1 MRSVTGTALVALAV
15 LLAACAGPAARSV
28 ADTPTDD
35 APTLDGVRIDLS
47 LRPPTHG
54 GALDVTYRVGLGGAP
69 LPDTVE
75 FAFPDTWGGRVGFFD
90 DISDIAAR
98 DADGT
103 PLVLEVRQPGRV
115 GVVTG
120 GVSEITVSYAVR
132 PARRRLYESGRFRAL
147 LTPTS
152 FYAPGHAIFA
162 QPLSIGTTALQ
173 NIHVHVDPD
182 STWPM
187 WATWTPGDDPVS
199 IERMIDGAVFGG
211 TWDRVTTGDDRRTVD
226 LFIAPG
232 ATSAPERLAARTRA
246 IIDAQAELLGPSIAR
261 HTSVIVL
268 RRDDDPNRLTGN
280 GRAGG
285 FVLELG
291 AEVDPDDDDLIGL
304 VAHENLHRL
313 IGHMLRFAASDE
325 YATLWFREGV
335 TEYLS
340 VRTAV
345 DAGVMPETRLFALIG
360 DAITNYRANPAA
372 TTVDAASL
380 GQRYWSDR
388 DLRRLPYDKGAL
400 LAMLIDL
407 ELRRAGAGDLV
418 GFVAFLRDDNASR
431 AAPLTNA
438 ALRDAL
444 ERYSGMD
451 WHPFWDDAV
460 LGASWLPVFETLS
473 DVGLRVVERLVPAPW
488 YGLRTNVTADGAWYV
503 SEVVAGSPAAAAG
516 LVAGQALA
524 QEPIV
529 PDDRSGRPIEVII
542 RASGRE
548 VPVRITPSTGQR
560 RGFVLVEDDDDTTDY
575 RAAFGL

>member
-1 MRSVTGTALVALAV
+1 MVNG
-15 LLAACAGPAARSV
+15 
-28 ADTPTDD
+28 
-35 APTLDGVRIDLS
+35 
-47 LRPPTHG
+47 
-54 GALDVTYRVGLGGAP
+54 
-69 LPDTVE
+69 
-75 FAFPDTWGGRVGFFD
+75 
-90 DISDIAAR
+90 
-98 DADGT
+98 
-103 PLVLEVRQPGRV
+103 
-115 GVVTG
+115 
-120 GVSEITVSYAVR
+120 
-132 PARRRLYESGRFRAL
+132 
-147 LTPTS
+147 
-152 FYAPGHAIFA
+152 
-162 QPLSIGTTALQ
+162 
-173 NIHVHVDPD
+173 
-182 STWPM
+182 
-187 WATWTPGDDPVS
+187 
-199 IERMIDGAVFGG
+199 
-211 TWDRVTTGDDRRTVD
+211 
-226 LFIAPG
+226 
-232 ATSAPERLAARTRA
+232 RA
-246 IIDAQAELLGPSIAR
+246 IIDAQAQLLGPAIAR

-304 VAHENLHRL
+304 IAHENLHRL
-313 IGHMLRFAASDE
+313 IGHLLRFAASDE

-335 TEYLS
+335 TEYLA

-372 TTVDAASL
+372 TTVDAAAL

-407 ELRRAGAGDLV
+407 DLRRTGAGDLV
-418 GFVAFLRDDNASR
+418 GFVAFLRDDGAIR

-460 LGASWLPVFETLS
+460 LGSSWLPVFETLS

-488 YGLRTNVTADGAWYV
+488 YGLRTNVTADGDWYV
-503 SEVVAGSPAAAAG
+503 SEVVANSPAASAG

-529 PDDRSGRPIEVII
+529 PDDRSGRPIEVIV
-542 RASGRE
+542 RVSGRE
-548 VPVRITPSTGQR
+548 VPVRITPATGQR
-560 RGFVLVEDDDDTTDY
+560 RGFVLVEDDDAATDY

>member
-1 MRSVTGTALVALAV
+1 MAILL
-15 LLAACAGPAARSV
+15 LCFLAAALLPQQAGAQLVDVEPARGDSAWV
-28 ADTPTDD
+28 APVVVITAT
-35 APTLDGVRIDLS
+35 
-47 LRPPTHG
+47 
-54 GALDVTYRVGLGGAP
+54 
-69 LPDTVE
+69 
-75 FAFPDTWGGRVGFFD
+75 
-90 DISDIAAR
+90 R
-98 DADGT
+98 DRDNA
-103 PLVLEVRQPGRV
+103 LEV
-115 GVVTG
+115 
-120 GVSEITVSYAVR
+120 
-132 PARRRLYESGRFRAL
+132 PA
-147 LTPTS
+147 
-152 FYAPGHAIFA
+152 
-162 QPLSIGTTALQ
+162 
-173 NIHVHVDPD
+173 
-182 STWPM
+182 
-187 WATWTPGDDPVS
+187 
-199 IERMIDGAVFGG
+199 
-211 TWDRVTTGDDRRTVD
+211 
-226 LFIAPG
+226 
-232 ATSAPERLAARTRA
+232 
-246 IIDAQAELLGPSIAR
+246 
-261 HTSVIVL
+261 
-268 RRDDDPNRLTGN
+268 
-280 GRAGG
+280 
-285 FVLELG
+285 
-291 AEVDPDDDDLIGL
+291 
-304 VAHENLHRL
+304 
-313 IGHMLRFAASDE
+313 
-325 YATLWFREGV
+325 
-335 TEYLS
+335 
-340 VRTAV
+340 
-345 DAGVMPETRLFALIG
+345 
-360 DAITNYRANPAA
+360 AA